1 MQTNVSEDALEGGAL
16 APPRRRVI
24 AFGVAIVAA
33 ILGYVVAPQ
42 PWPTGPAQ
50 IEVLRDGTVAASGTL
65 ELGGEAPQSVA
76 LTSGALGGTVELP
89 DGTLVDAPF
98 SLTYTPSV
106 EATADV
112 GSLTVQLVLP
122 DGRVEPIPVTRTDAD
137 AGTLQALRRPPN
149 GSGAALALLGAVVV
163 LWVTEA
169 VPLFVTSLAIPV
181 LLVIAGAG
189 DAKAALAPFFDPV
202 IVLFFGG
209 FLMAE
214 AMRRTGLDHLA
225 AISIV
230 ARAGRSP
237 VTLFLA
243 MIGVSAFLSMWM
255 SNTAAATICLPIA
268 LAVTEPLR
276 SIGYRRAVVLGIAY
290 AATVGGVGSAIGT
303 PANPLAIKFLG
314 DFVGRDFTF
323 VEWFAV
329 GLPMMLTFLP
339 IMAAWLWWRMRAK
352 PDATLFAEAR
362 RVARDELVDAGRP
375 TRDQVIVLV
384 VFGGVVAAWLTE
396 SWHGLDTGIVALAGA
411 VMLAL
416 LGKVLPE
423 DLGRISWAS
432 LLTFGGGLTLGLF
445 LLSSGTS
452 DWIAT
457 RLGGLADI
465 PPPLAIGVIATVTLG
480 LTMVASNT
488 ATAAMLIPL
497 AIPLA
502 AITGVDPVTLV
513 LVVAIASSIDFAL
526 VIGTPPTLLAY
537 STRLFTPAQIFRVG
551 IFLDLAGILLLSAV
565 VVWIW
570 QLLGVT

>member
-1 MQTNVSEDALEGGAL
+1 MQTNVSEDALEGSAL

-488 ATAAMLIPL
+488 ATAAMLVPL